1 MYSFKFTFIIAC
13 FIIVSCNTQGKKSTV
28 DNTPLPILGERDYE
42 NGDTIYH
49 QVPDF
54 NFIDQDSN
62 IISQETF
69 KGKVYVVDFFFT
81 SCPTICPKVKQ
92 QMLRIHDRFK
102 DNDQIFLL
110 SHSIDTKRDSVPR
123 LHQYAAALEVKSDKW
138 HFVTGD
144 KSEIYN
150 MADNYFIAAQE
161 APDVPGGFDH
171 SGRLIL
177 VDKHRHVRAFCEGTD
192 PESVSKFMLD
202 IDKLLNE

>member
-1 MYSFKFTFIIAC
+1 MTTFKYLVLLFAIGT
-13 FIIVSCNTQGKKSTV
+13 IVSCETGNNLSDDGK
-28 DNTPLPILGERDYE
+28 PLPILGERDYE

-54 NFIDQDSN
+54 SFVNQDSN
-62 IISQETF
+62 TVNNETF
-69 KGKVYVVDFFFT
+69 NDKVYVVDFFFT

-92 QMLRIHDRFK
+92 QMLRVHDRFK
-102 DNDQIFLL
+102 SNDKVYLL
-110 SHSIDTKRDSVPR
+110 SHSIDTKRDTVGK
-123 LHQYAAALEVKSDKW
+123 LKKYANALDVKSDKW

-144 KSEIYN
+144 KDKIYD

-161 APDVPGGFDH
+161 DPEAPEGFDH

-177 VDKHRHVRAFCEGTD
+177 VDRERHIRAFCEGTD
-192 PESVSKFMLD
+192 PESVDKFMLD